1 MQLSNFLSKQARKF
15 TRPSLTN
22 AFATTMLTATTLLA
36 SSVTLAEVVELT
48 PNELNSAYIKDST
61 IYIPKATR
69 EKVAKKVVNVNIR
82 PGEPSPEQVDR
93 EEELKD
99 GATQTTISALE
110 ANQSW
115 DAARVEASLAIA
127 SQTTIKTEDLI
138 LPPRE
143 IPGAPDNFELGNN
156 FTYTVDDLINL
167 GFTHPQTGEQLQR
180 VSDTGQPLTNLA
192 ISFDGNNGNLL
203 IPLPADYESPIPP
216 GGINSDVL
224 SINQALQNA
233 INIRLQLPQN
243 K

>member
-15 TRPSLTN
+15 TRPSLTT
-22 AFATTMLTATTLLA
+22 AFTATMLTATTLLA

-99 GATQTTISALE
+99 GATQTTLTALE

-115 DAARVEASLAIA
+115 DSARVEASLEVA
-127 SQTTIKTEDLI
+127 SQPAIQTEDLI

-143 IPGAPDNFELGNN
+143 IAGAPDGFVLGDN
-156 FTYTVDDLINL
+156 FTYSVQDLIDK
-167 GFTHPQTGEQLQR
+167 GFTHPE
-180 VSDTGQPLTNLA
+180 TGQPLTNLTDSGLVVNNLE
-192 ISFDGNNGNLL
+192 ISFDGVDGRLY
-203 IPLPADYESPIPP
+203 IPLPADFESRLPP
-216 GGINSDVL
+216 GGVNSDIL

-233 INIRLQLPQN
+233 INMRLQLPQN